1 VTRTARPYQS
11 DSIRALQ
18 RDVDHGLNRLAIVLP
33 TGSGKGFVIG
43 MAVDEF
49 HGKRTL
55 IMANREEL
63 MDQIEDTVREMR
75 PDLSIGIAKA
85 TRNEVDADVIIASIQ
100 SMSPARCLSI
110 TDVDLMII
118 DECHYGAS
126 ASFMRVVDYF
136 GGFDERETLLVGFTA
151 TMVRNDDLGLG
162 DLFQKVS
169 FQRDLAWA
177 VRNKFVVPDR
187 RVDVLLPALDLTGLP
202 RTDDGEYDLGAVGAL
217 LLSSGVGPEIAR
229 QYRIR
234 GGERR
239 GVVFAPTKAVAHALS
254 GHFDA
259 EKITNAVIT
268 GDTKRDERKRIYAA
282 ARAGLIQVMINVG
295 VLIAGFDDPGIG
307 CVMVVTMTKAQS
319 RLTQMVGRGMR
330 LDPDDPGKRDCLAL
344 IMVGVEAEVATVVE
358 LKRVGTKPAPSRT
371 TSPPKP
377 ITSKARA
384 ETARA
389 AARYRA
395 RMDGVHLVV
404 VRIVAGVETEID
416 RRPVAASKA
425 QKMAEMIIKVDQLK
439 RSIGA

>member
-1 VTRTARPYQS
+1 VTRTARPYQTDCIS
-11 DSIRALQ
+11 ALH
-18 RDVDHGLNRLAIVLP
+18 RDKIQGLNRLAIVLP

-43 MAVDEF
+43 MSVDEF
-49 HGKRTL
+49 HGKHTL
-55 IMANREEL
+55 IMANTEEL
-63 MDQIEDTVREMR
+63 MDQIEATVREMR
-75 PDLSIGIAKA
+75 PDLSIGIVKA
-85 TRNEVDADVIIASIQ
+85 TRNEIDADVIIASIQ
-100 SMSPARCLSI
+100 SMSPARCAAI
-110 TDVDLMII
+110 PDVDLMII
-118 DECHYGAS
+118 DECHYAAS

-136 GGFDERETLLVGFTA
+136 GGFDERKTLLVGFTA

-202 RTDDGEYDLGAVGAL
+202 RTDDGEYDLSAVGAL

-234 GGERR
+234 AGSRR

-254 GHFDA
+254 RYFDA

-282 ARAGLIQVMINVG
+282 ARRNEIQVMINVG
-295 VLIAGFDDPGIG
+295 VLIAGFDDPGIS

-330 LDPDDPGKRDCLAL
+330 LDPDDPLKRDCLAL

-358 LKRVGTKPAPSRT
+358 LKRVGTKARPGPTSTAPKAATKPKAQPKT
-371 TSPPKP
+371 T
-377 ITSKARA
+377 
-384 ETARA
+384 
-389 AARYRA
+389 YRV
-395 RMDGVHLVV
+395 RMDGAYLVI
-404 VRIVAGVETEID
+404 VRIVSGKETQIDRRRVNPAKAKAVAKILIEID
-416 RRPVAASKA
+416 RLR
-425 QKMAEMIIKVDQLK
+425 